1 MRLCLCIHVC
11 QCECLPVHP
20 CVCASVAVSRRL
32 PLFFVCV
39 CVCMCAECSACVPIY
54 ILSHALFEFK
64 MWLPAAIKRRKQL
77 ETKRAGRGASGQTRH
92 VSDSAS
98 VLGEKSYLAALM
110 KGQVERTQ
118 EREERETER

>member
-20 CVCASVAVSRRL
+20 CVCASAAVSRRL

-110 KGQVERTQ
+110 KGQVEGTQ

>member
-20 CVCASVAVSRRL
+20 CVCASAAVSRRL

-77 ETKRAGRGASGQTRH
+77 ETKRAGRGPSGQTRH

>member
-1 MRLCLCIHVC
+1 MHLCLCIHVC

-20 CVCASVAVSRRL
+20 CVCASAAVSRRL

>member
-20 CVCASVAVSRRL
+20 CVCASAAVSRRL

-98 VLGEKSYLAALM
+98 VLGEKSYLDAPM

>member
-20 CVCASVAVSRRL
+20 CVCASAAVSRRL
-32 PLFFVCV
+32 SLFFVCV

>member
-20 CVCASVAVSRRL
+20 CVCASAAVSRRL

-110 KGQVERTQ
+110 KEQVERTQ

>member
-11 QCECLPVHP
+11 QRECLPVHP
-20 CVCASVAVSRRL
+20 CVCVSAAVSRRL
-32 PLFFVCV
+32 PLFCV
-39 CVCMCAECSACVPIY
+39 CVHVCMYAECSACVPIY

-77 ETKRAGRGASGQTRH
+77 EITRAGRGASGQTCH

-98 VLGEKSYLAALM
+98 VLGEESYLAAPM

>member
-20 CVCASVAVSRRL
+20 CVCASAAVSRRL

>member
-20 CVCASVAVSRRL
+20 CVCASAAVSRRL
-32 PLFFVCV
+32 PLFYVCV
-39 CVCMCAECSACVPIY
+39 RVCMCAECSACVPIY

-98 VLGEKSYLAALM
+98 VLGEKSYLAAPM

>member
-20 CVCASVAVSRRL
+20 CVCASAAVSRRL

-118 EREERETER
+118 EREERETKR

>member
-1 MRLCLCIHVC
+1 
-11 QCECLPVHP
+11 
-20 CVCASVAVSRRL
+20 
-32 PLFFVCV
+32 
-39 CVCMCAECSACVPIY
+39 MCAECSACVPIY

>member
-11 QCECLPVHP
+11 QRECLPVHP
-20 CVCASVAVSRRL
+20 CVCVSAAVSRRL
-32 PLFFVCV
+32 PLLCVCV
-39 CVCMCAECSACVPIY
+39 RVCMCAECSACVPIY

-77 ETKRAGRGASGQTRH
+77 EIKRAGRGASGQTCH

-98 VLGEKSYLAALM
+98 VLGEKSYVAAPM

>member
-20 CVCASVAVSRRL
+20 CVCTSAAVSRRL